1 MNQTQS
7 FAFFRS
13 KFKLIIIS
21 AVILF
26 CIAGIFYLQKFRLNV
41 QENALNQSYL
51 KQEQNQKISLNLL
64 NDFSSFG
71 FNNLIA
77 DWTFLNFIQ
86 YYGDAPAREQTGNS
100 LSPNY
105 FEAVVKNDPLFI
117 DAYFLLAPATSL
129 FAGQPQKSVDLITKG
144 LRYVSPDMPLA
155 YQLWTYKAV
164 DELLFLGDTEAA
176 KKSYQMAAQWAR
188 YQDDEMSRLNGA
200 RAAET
205 AQFLETNPDSKQAQV
220 GAWLMIFG
228 NARDEQTRREALR
241 RIEALGAKVIITPGK
256 VSVQM
261 PEENEESNQ

>member
-1 MNQTQS
+1 MNQRQL
-7 FAFFRS
+7 AFRD

-21 AVILF
+21 VIILF
-26 CIAGIFYLQKFRLNV
+26 CIGGIFCLQKSRLNI
-41 QENALNQSYL
+41 QKNPPNQNYL
-51 KQEQNQKISLNLL
+51 KQEQEQKLRLNLL
-64 NDFSSFG
+64 NYSPSFG

-77 DWTFLNFIQ
+77 DWAFLNFIQ
-86 YYGDAPAREQTGNS
+86 YYGDAPAREKTGNS

-105 FEAVVKNDPLFI
+105 FEAVVKNDPRFI
-117 DAYFLLAPATSL
+117 DAYFLLASATSL
-129 FAGQPQKSVDLITKG
+129 FAGHPQKSVDLISKG
-144 LRYVSPDMPLA
+144 LEYVSPNMPLA

-188 YQDDEMSRLNGA
+188 YQNDEMSRLNGA

-205 AQFLETNPDSKQAQV
+205 AQFLATNPDSKRAQV

-228 NARDEQTRREALR
+228 NARDEQTRQEALR
-241 RIEALGAKVIITPGK
+241 RIEALGGKVTITPGK

>member
-1 MNQTQS
+1 MNQTQL
-7 FAFFRS
+7 AFRG

-26 CIAGIFYLQKFRLNV
+26 CIGGIFYLQNSRLDIQNKS
-41 QENALNQSYL
+41 LNQNYL
-51 KQEQNQKISLNLL
+51 KQEQGQKLRLNLL
-64 NDFSSFG
+64 NDSPSFG

-86 YYGDAPAREQTGNS
+86 YYGDSPAREQTGNA

-105 FEAVVKNDPLFI
+105 FEAVVKNDPRFI

-129 FAGQPQKSVDLITKG
+129 FAGHPQKSVDLISKG
-144 LRYVSPDMPLA
+144 LEYVSPNMPQA

-188 YQDDEMSRLNGA
+188 YQNDETSRLNGA

-205 AQFLETNPDSKQAQV
+205 AQFLATNPDSKQAQV

-228 NARDEQTRREALR
+228 NARDEQTRQEALR

-261 PEENEESNQ
+261 PEENS